1 MASRRVDND
10 MLEDSR
16 EAARRRLARRQ
27 AARAGAS
34 SGEERDGDRETGFSR
49 AGRARRSPARSA
61 RSASSGSSPLR
72 SDGHSSDVRVIH
84 IPRAVIIV
92 AGVFLLVA
100 LFAGIGAI
108 ERSCSRQDEPEP
120 IGVEQVEQEPEP
132 APAPEQADFSLLPAD
147 LSDEDADAL
156 KAQASDSRIVY
167 IVNNRQRYVDAFGE
181 ERATKLLQ
189 LVAQE
194 PESLDFVAALL
205 DSYPQSSAKP
215 YEEKVSKG
223 TVPLLMQW
231 DERWG
236 YTEYCAGPFG
246 STGCCPTSLSMVYMG
261 LTGKTDKTPA
271 DMAVLATENGYAAD
285 GEGTIGSFLTDM
297 APSLG
302 LQCELFTPSSDAL
315 LTYLES
321 GYAVIVNVGPGDFT
335 TAGHFF
341 VATGVAS
348 DGSIRINDPYSKT
361 NSSVTWDADRLT
373 NQSIAMYALKAQS

>member
-1 MASRRVDND
+1 MVSRRVDND

-34 SGEERDGDRETGFSR
+34 SNEERGDGREANSSR
-49 AGRARRSPARSA
+49 AGKVRRAPARNA
-61 RSASSGSSPLR
+61 RSASSGPCSSR

-84 IPRAVIIV
+84 IPRAAIIA
-92 AGVFLLVA
+92 AGIFLLVV
-100 LFAGIGAI
+100 LFAGVGAI
-108 ERSCSRQDEPEP
+108 ERSCSHQDEPEP
-120 IGVEQVEQEPEP
+120 IGVEQVGQEPE
-132 APAPEQADFSLLPAD
+132 PAPEQADFSLIPAD
-147 LSDEDADAL
+147 LSDEDVDAL
-156 KAQASDSRIVY
+156 KAQASDSRIIY
-167 IVNNRQRYVDAFGE
+167 IVNNRQRYVDTFGE

-285 GEGTIGSFLTDM
+285 DEGTIGTFLTDM

-302 LQCELFTPSSDAL
+302 LQCESFAPSSEAL

-321 GYAVIVNVGPGDFT
+321 GYVVIVNVGPGDFT

-341 VATGVAS
+341 VATGVAT
-348 DGSIRINDPYSKT
+348 DGSIRINDPYSKA

>member
-1 MASRRVDND
+1 MLSRRVDND

-34 SGEERDGDRETGFSR
+34 SNEERGDDREANSSR
-49 AGRARRSPARSA
+49 AGKVRRAPARNA
-61 RSASSGSSPLR
+61 RSASSGPCSSR

-84 IPRAVIIV
+84 IPRAAIIA
-92 AGVFLLVA
+92 AGIFLLVA
-100 LFAGIGAI
+100 LFAGVGAI
-108 ERSCSRQDEPEP
+108 ERSCSYQDEPEP
-120 IGVEQVEQEPEP
+120 IGVEQVGQEPEP
-132 APAPEQADFSLLPAD
+132 EPAPEQADFSLIPAD
-147 LSDEDADAL
+147 LSDEDVDAL
-156 KAQASDSRIVY
+156 KAQASDSRIIY
-167 IVNNRQRYVDAFGE
+167 IVNNRQRYVDTFGE

-285 GEGTIGSFLTDM
+285 DEGTIGAFLTDM

-302 LQCELFTPSSDAL
+302 LQCESFAPSSDAL

-321 GYAVIVNVGPGDFT
+321 GYVVIVNVGPGDFT

-341 VATGVAS
+341 VATGVAA
-348 DGSIRINDPYSKT
+348 DGSIRINDPYSKA